1 MKHFLKSFD
10 ALDTTTQRFFI
21 FKEAEK
27 VMEAV
32 VGDQEEENKLKD
44 EDNKLNA
51 DNSKTN
57 YQSGQVVIMPCIL

>member
-21 FKEAEK
+21 FKEAGK

-51 DNSKTN
+51 DNSKKN

>member
-21 FKEAEK
+21 FKEAGK

-44 EDNKLNA
+44 EDNKLNT
-51 DNSKTN
+51 DNSKSN
-57 YQSGQVVIMPCIL
+57 QSAKVVIMPCIL